1 MDGNFYGTTIQGGS
15 STSCYGGCGTVFKI
29 IPAGVATALHSFD
42 PAGGGS
48 PSGALIQGTDG
59 NFYGTTQ
66 IGGANNSCDNGGPTG
81 CGTIFKLTSGGTLTT
96 LHSFN
101 GTDGWKPFARL
112 VQGTDG
118 NFYGTTELGGVYG
131 GGKVF
136 RMTPAGALTTL
147 YSFCAQTGCT
157 DGQAPFAALIQS
169 SNGNF
174 YGTTGGGGS
183 NYCVYGY
190 QGGTIFKITPR
201 GTLTT
206 LSSVCVYPEAPLIR
220 ATNGN
225 LYGTTV
231 WGGNGT
237 NSFCTADFGIGCGTV
252 FRITPGEVLSTI
264 HDFNNTDGAL
274 VYGGLL
280 QATNGTLYGTTNGGR

>member
-1 MDGNFYGTTIQGGS
+1 
-15 STSCYGGCGTVFKI
+15 
-29 IPAGVATALHSFD
+29 
-42 PAGGGS
+42 
-48 PSGALIQGTDG
+48 
-59 NFYGTTQ
+59 
-66 IGGANNSCDNGGPTG
+66 
-81 CGTIFKLTSGGTLTT
+81 
-96 LHSFN
+96 
-101 GTDGWKPFARL
+101 
-112 VQGTDG
+112 
-118 NFYGTTELGGVYG
+118 
-131 GGKVF
+131 
-136 RMTPAGALTTL
+136 
-147 YSFCAQTGCT
+147 
-157 DGQAPFAALIQS
+157 
-169 SNGNF
+169 
-174 YGTTGGGGS
+174 
-183 NYCVYGY
+183 YGY

-280 QATNGTLYGTTNGGR
+280 QATNGTLYGTTNGGGTNAVGTIFSLDAGLAPFIMFIQPHARWAALLR